1 MFDNI
6 SHTLASAVADNG
18 TFAVSYPAGRGAGSY
33 DHAHAH
39 KMLALG
45 AVRTSPVDFSISFG
59 ATTFTVT
66 YLGSTTL
73 PAGTLVRLQLDRQG
87 DDDGTPEND
96 TLADG
101 VVKAPLH
108 LINLGSPD
116 LADADGLS
124 ASQTVTGAGTAFLL
138 NGAVGATFDVP
149 RNVVGAWTN
158 TAIITITGL
167 DVDGN
172 VVVETSASGT
182 SHTGKKAF
190 KSITSVTT
198 NATVTSATLG
208 TGVVLGLPVFVPNSA
223 YVVSELESGTE
234 IVEAVVTLTD
244 STGDSGTHD
253 NTLADG
259 SSVGAAITD
268 NTTGSAATTWAAGV
282 GVTTL
287 TFPHTMDA
295 TANAIDAIT
304 AYTPGYKF
312 KILDWSFVTDVP
324 GVGAGAART
333 YNMEIGT
340 TDVGTSPSTCVLT
353 EASTSAKGELTAGAA
368 VSGANTGSASDTF
381 SIEAAA
387 CGTAFSA
394 GSGYFLVKIQNMDE
408 ADAMAGIAAQHNL
421 LRTDSIVQNQNDSDL
436 AQKVIEIVSAMNKVT
451 GVDGTFVG
459 GVTTAATGTSGDTR
473 GTYSPATAPD
483 GTIGYAMAAI
493 LPDPSDDGVAQYAG

>member
-1 MFDNI
+1 M
-6 SHTLASAVADNG
+6 TK
-18 TFAVSYPAGRGAGSY
+18 R
-33 DHAHAH
+33 
-39 KMLALG
+39 G

-190 KSITSVTT
+190 KTVTGISASISVT
-198 NATVTSATLG
+198 ALTVG
-208 TGVVLGLPVFVPNSA
+208 TGNVLGLPV
-223 YVVSELESGTE
+223 
-234 IVEAVVTLTD
+234 
-244 STGDSGTHD
+244 
-253 NTLADG
+253 
-259 SSVGAAITD
+259 
-268 NTTGSAATTWAAGV
+268 
-282 GVTTL
+282 
-287 TFPHTMDA
+287 
-295 TANAIDAIT
+295 
-304 AYTPGYKF
+304 
-312 KILDWSFVTDVP
+312 
-324 GVGAGAART
+324 
-333 YNMEIGT
+333 
-340 TDVGTSPSTCVLT
+340 
-353 EASTSAKGELTAGAA
+353 
-368 VSGANTGSASDTF
+368 
-381 SIEAAA
+381 
-387 CGTAFSA
+387 
-394 GSGYFLVKIQNMDE
+394 
-408 ADAMAGIAAQHNL
+408 
-421 LRTDSIVQNQNDSDL
+421 
-436 AQKVIEIVSAMNKVT
+436 
-451 GVDGTFVG
+451 
-459 GVTTAATGTSGDTR
+459 
-473 GTYSPATAPD
+473 
-483 GTIGYAMAAI
+483 
-493 LPDPSDDGVAQYAG
+493 